1 MLPEDVRTPAE
12 VAALGR
18 ELLGGDPSLA
28 GRVLHVASAW
38 RAGDGALRVLR
49 IGPKTPRSSHDAFL
63 LALARARAEAIVT
76 TGRIL
81 REEPAL
87 THGPLGPPALR
98 AALAAWRR
106 ERLVLALDPW
116 LLVLSS
122 GRSLDPAHP
131 AFHAPL
137 RPLLFVPAA
146 AATGLRER
154 FAETDVRVVSVPA
167 PDVRLALDHLRRLGA
182 KRVTIEAGPTTAR
195 ALYEEPVR
203 VDELWLATYEGER
216 PDEGVIGEPFV
227 DDARLAEALPAASQP
242 VARDEPSGRWR
253 FSRRWRVSASPA
265 KPGAQ

>member
-1 MLPEDVRTPAE
+1 VLPDDVRTPAD

-18 ELLGGDPSLA
+18 ELLGDDPARA
-28 GRVLHVASAW
+28 GRVLHVASVW
-38 RAGDGALRVLR
+38 RDAGGAARVLR
-49 IGPKTPRSSHDAFL
+49 IGPRTPKSRHDAFL

-87 THGPLGPPALR
+87 THGLLGPPALR

-106 ERLVLALDPW
+106 ERLVLGLDPW

-137 RPLLFVPAA
+137 RPLLFVPAT

-154 FAETDVRVVSVPA
+154 FAETDVRVVSLPA

-182 KRVTIEAGPTTAR
+182 KRVTLEAGPSTAR
-195 ALYEEPVR
+195 ALYAEPVR
-203 VDELWLATYEGER
+203 VDELWLAAYEGAR
-216 PDEGVIGEPFV
+216 PDDAVIGEPLP
-227 DDARLAEALPAASQP
+227 DDATLAAALPRASPP
-242 VARDEPSGRWR
+242 VARDEPSGRWS
-253 FSRRWRVSASPA
+253 FLRRWRV
-265 KPGAQ
+265 PG

>member
-1 MLPEDVRTPAE
+1 VLPEDVRTPAD

-18 ELLGGDPSLA
+18 ELLGDDPSLA
-28 GRVLHVASAW
+28 GRVLHVASVW
-38 RAGDGALRVLR
+38 RDGDGTLRVLR
-49 IGPKTPRSSHDAFL
+49 IGPKTPKSRHDAFL

-154 FAETDVRVVSVPA
+154 FAETDVRVVSVPV

-182 KRVTIEAGPTTAR
+182 RRVTLEAGPTTTR
-195 ALYEEPVR
+195 ALYDEPVR
-203 VDELWLATYEGER
+203 VDELWLATYQGER
-216 PDEGVIGEPFV
+216 PDDEVIGDAFV
-227 DDARLAEALPAASQP
+227 DGARLAAALPAASEP
-242 VARDEPSGRWR
+242 VTRDEPSGRWC
-253 FSRRWRVSASPA
+253 FSRRWRVS
-265 KPGAQ
+265 G

>member
-1 MLPEDVRTPAE
+1 MLPEDVRTPAD

-18 ELLGGDPSLA
+18 ELLGEDPARA
-28 GRVLHVASAW
+28 GRVLHVAAVW
-38 RAGDGALRVLR
+38 RAGDDALRVLR
-49 IGPKTPRSSHDAFL
+49 IGPKTPKSRHDTFL

-76 TGRIL
+76 TGKIL

-98 AALAAWRR
+98 AALASYRR

-122 GRSLDPAHP
+122 GRGLDPAHP

-154 FAETDVRVVSVPA
+154 FAESDVRVASVPA

-182 KRVTIEAGPTTAR
+182 RRITLEAGPTTAR
-195 ALYEEPVR
+195 ALYEDPVR
-203 VDELWLATYEGER
+203 VDELWLATYAGER
-216 PDEGVIGEPFV
+216 PAAEVIGEPFV
-227 DDARLAEALPAASQP
+227 DDARLAAALPAASEP
-242 VARDEPSGRWR
+242 VARDEPSGRWT
-253 FSRRWRVSASPA
+253 FLRRWRAS
-265 KPGAQ
+265 G

>member
-1 MLPEDVRTPAE
+1 VLPEDVRTPAD

-18 ELLGGDPSLA
+18 ELLGDDPARA
-28 GRVLHVASAW
+28 GRVLHVASVW
-38 RAGDGALRVLR
+38 RGAGGVARVLR
-49 IGPKTPRSSHDAFL
+49 IGPKTPKSRHDAFL

-87 THGPLGPPALR
+87 THGPLGPPPLR

-122 GRSLDPAHP
+122 GRALDPAHP

-154 FAETDVRVVSVPA
+154 FAETDVRVASVPA

-182 KRVTIEAGPTTAR
+182 RRVTLEAGPSTTR

-203 VDELWLATYEGER
+203 VDELWLASYEGER
-216 PDEGVIGEPFV
+216 PADEVIGEPFV
-227 DDARLAEALPAASQP
+227 DDARLAAALPDASHP
-242 VARDEPSGRWR
+242 VTRDEPSGRWR
-253 FSRRWRVSASPA
+253 FSRRWRV
-265 KPGAQ
+265 GL